1 MEDEL
6 KIVKRAYKKIKQILK
21 TDIKIEGFAQEK
33 HLTKEEILDS
43 LHRVKE
49 CIILVPIID
58 SKANL
63 DKILNRIEELTNNK
77 KDR

>member
-21 TDIKIEGFAQEK
+21 TDIKIEEFAQEK